1 MQQEHTIFPVPL
13 LLTIKVARGK
23 LDSYE
28 FDDNNRNWIHVNHYV
43 LLIYNIY
50 SVSIQPGTRATR
62 GV

>member
-1 MQQEHTIFPVPL
+1 MQQEHKIFPLPL

-50 SVSIQPGTRATR
+50 SVLIQPGTRATR